1 MKKTLGLLFACILA
15 FTAAGFFACAK
26 KEEPVEVVNFAD
38 YETWNSGFSMINM
51 MDGFGKISKSSE
63 QAHSGKYSAKLQPL
77 GSHTAPD
84 EAPYFYYPM
93 GIEGDSGYDYTD
105 FTRLKSVRFYVY
117 NAESE
122 KVNLEF
128 CIIASMSDVQN
139 ADRKAVKTC
148 ELAAGQWTEVVYT
161 PDYETLNN
169 ICDIF
174 NVAGIGFA
182 FENRNS
188 ESLADAPVIYLDD
201 IALEISG
208 TPLVELETTEPAPM
222 EIQSFDMPSSLVY
235 VRLESGVDFAETYL
249 AAGNEKLPA
258 GAVGGVEFSIQEID
272 IGSWPRL
279 RFDSRTS
286 YDGLKNIDR
295 LSLLAYFETDPQENI
310 EQVELRMLPDTSS
323 EYTLFVKANEWVKIE
338 VDGKLIIDNYSDCI
352 GLTSGGLFWVQNGS
366 TSCMNAVTSVRIA
379 DIKGEYDEVRIDE
392 PAEGK
397 QGESYTLPDSS
408 LVIGGNT
415 FTADSWEYAVSYSDK
430 ALYEDK
436 FGEITLTGKTFTPQV
451 GGTYVLTYTATYG
464 GKQYTAS
471 AEAEILRPAE
481 REDGEIESFDDP
493 SALGSVLLQSGT
505 GMYFDET
512 YLWAGDEKLP
522 EGAKGGVE
530 FKITSINGGS
540 WPRLSVTS
548 RATADEIKK
557 YENVTLSV
565 FISAPGYENQMWLK
579 MFPWTDEYDLYINA
593 NKWVEVK
600 ISAEVF
606 AGYLSRVAS
615 ADYGLFWVQNGSQ
628 TCMNVI
634 DFIRITDIS
643 ACNEDGR
650 PNPAQNE
657 IESFD
662 AAGSVNNVSISDV
675 TSVSWDSADKAV
687 VAAVDTDSDRWINVS
702 ISPRQKKDA
711 YQALQEEGYNAV
723 SVEVYLKGAEGN
735 TARAVQ
741 MNYWAQNADLN
752 ASQGAIAV
760 NKWVK
765 LTFDMDAFLNAL
777 SPDNGYVK
785 FFWVASTDSAKLSEI
800 RIRNAVAV
808 KAADV
813 VDLSCEGADGFFLL
827 ESDNLTAAY
836 THYVLGAAE
845 IPAGLPETLS
855 GNAIKMSLNSNGEN
869 WPNFKITGD
878 KNLYEGYNAVELTL
892 YIKSN
897 GTEPVKITQWPHGG
911 DWVVTG
917 TSLPVNQWVTL
928 KFDAEVLKNVYGWST
943 SNGIEYS
950 DLFWFTNAGGTLVSE
965 IWVAGL
971 RAVNDETVA
980 FEDAG
985 FSLSAAEVGTY
996 EDNGTKAWFEIYNG
1010 KGYGYTFT
1018 ISFNGETLEK
1028 GTDYTLGDKERSVTL
1043 IDPKAGEYTL
1053 TFTSCGNRFTSGS
1066 LTIKVNK

>member
-1 MKKTLGLLFACILA
+1 MKKAIGLLFACIMA

-26 KEEPVEVVNFAD
+26 KDGSTKIVNFAD
-38 YETWNSGFSMINM
+38 YETWDSGFGMINM

-63 QAHSGKYSAKLQPL
+63 QAHGGNYSAKLQPL

-84 EAPYFYYPM
+84 EVPYFYYPM

-105 FTRLKSVRFYVY
+105 FTRLKSVSFYMY
-117 NAESE
+117 NAESANV
-122 KVNLEF
+122 KMEF

-148 ELAAGQWTEVVYT
+148 ELAAGQWTQIVYT
-161 PDYETLNN
+161 PDYEALNN
-169 ICDIF
+169 VCDIF

-182 FENRNS
+182 FENQNS
-188 ESLADAPVIYLDD
+188 ANLSDAPVIYLDD
-201 IALEISG
+201 ISLEISE
-208 TPLVELETTEPAPM
+208 TPLVELETTEPAPL

-249 AAGNEKLPA
+249 AKGSEKLPEN
-258 GAVGGVEFSIQEID
+258 VLGGVEFAIQEID

-323 EYTLFVKANEWVKIE
+323 EYTLFVAANEWVKIE

-379 DIKGEYDEVRIDE
+379 DIKGEYDEVRINE
-392 PAEGK
+392 PAAGK
-397 QGESYTLPDSS
+397 QGETYTLPDSS

-415 FTADSWEYAVSYSDK
+415 VAADSWEYLVSYSDK

-436 FGEITLTGKTFTPQV
+436 FGEITLTGKTFTPQI

-464 GKQYTAS
+464 GKQYTAT
-471 AEAEILRPAE
+471 AEAEIARPAN

-493 SALGSVLLQSGT
+493 SALGGVILQSGT

-512 YLWAGDEKLP
+512 YLWTGDEKLP
-522 EGAKGGVE
+522 AGAKGGVE

-548 RATADEIKK
+548 RATAEEIKA
-557 YENVTLSV
+557 YESVTFSI
-565 FISAPGYENQMWLK
+565 FISAPGYEKQMWLK

-593 NKWVEVK
+593 NEWAEVK
-600 ISAEVF
+600 IDSEVF
-606 AGYLSRVAS
+606 ADYLSRIAS
-615 ADYGLFWVQNGSQ
+615 ADYGLFWVQNGS
-628 TCMNVI
+628 TSCMNVI
-634 DFIRITDIS
+634 DFIRIADIK

-650 PNPAQNE
+650 PNPAENE

-662 AAGSVNNVSISDV
+662 AAVSVNNVSISDV
-675 TSVSWDSADKAV
+675 SSVSWDSDDKAA
-687 VAAVDTDSDRWINVS
+687 VAAVDTSADCWLNVS
-702 ISPRQKKDA
+702 VNPRRTADD
-711 YQALQEEGYNAV
+711 YQALKEEGYDAV

-735 TARAVQ
+735 AARVVQ
-741 MNYWAQNADLN
+741 MNYWAQNAELN
-752 ASQGAIAV
+752 ASQGAVAV
-760 NKWVK
+760 DQWVK

-777 SPDNGYVK
+777 SSGNGFVK
-785 FFWVASTDSAKLSEI
+785 FFWVASTGNARLSEI

-813 VDLSCEGADGFFLL
+813 VDLSCAGAGGFFLL
-827 ESDNLTAAY
+827 DSDNLTVNYTQYAA
-836 THYVLGAAE
+836 GASE
-845 IPAGLPETLS
+845 IPEGIPDTLS
-855 GNAIKMSLNSNGEN
+855 GNAVKMSLSSVGDS

-892 YIKSN
+892 YIKSS

-911 DWVVTG
+911 EWVVTG
-917 TSLPVNQWVTL
+917 TSLPVNRWVTL
-928 KFDAEVLKNVYGWST
+928 KFDAEVLKTVYGWSI
-943 SNGIEYS
+943 SNRIEYS

-971 RAVNDETVA
+971 RTANDETVA
-980 FEDAG
+980 FADAG
-985 FSLSAAEVGTY
+985 FSLSAAEVGIY

-1018 ISFNGETLEK
+1018 ISYNGETLEK

-1043 IDPKAGEYTL
+1043 VEPQAGDYII
-1053 TFTSCGNRFTSGS
+1053 TFTSYGNRFTSGS
-1066 LTIKVNK
+1066 LTIKVNA